1 MDDPVGLGN
10 SLHSLCVAEI
20 SQILRGYA
28 YFLHLKI
35 LVLLHA
41 AYKHLHAMFF

>member
-1 MDDPVGLGN
+1 MDDAGGLGN
-10 SLHSLCVAEI
+10 SHRSLCVAEI
-20 SQILRGYA
+20 SQIIGGYA

-41 AYKHLHAMFF
+41 AYKHLRAMFF